1 MPDQRTLDEAR
12 PHVAAPV
19 VPAQVTSAV
28 LRLHEALLAWA
39 VVAALTLAVFVTYSR
54 FPVSEFYNV
63 SKSGLEGGAGRALVY
78 LNFPVAFI
86 AVALGGFAFAR
97 LWATYAA
104 NSTVR
109 KLALSAVYLTSIG
122 LSLVAVFVVKQSDL
136 DAKPANVIPAL
147 GVAIAIGLTVWALRS
162 GGLGAGMTWTGLDT
176 GGAIF
181 AGILLIMSV
190 PWIFADLG
198 IYVDDI
204 PLLERV
210 YMSKEIVEGHTMAAV
225 HLGDHHGFNGTIFAL
240 TALVLARAVWQIGQN
255 WLRLAM
261 TAYLAFM
268 FVYGVTNMLQD
279 FWGEQIV
286 KRGWLDASF
295 PSVVLPKLSL
305 PWLLMLL
312 ATVVVATSFALLTR
326 PSRSEPAGQAGLRV
340 SQGASMS
347 GS

>member
-1 MPDQRTLDEAR
+1 
-12 PHVAAPV
+12 
-19 VPAQVTSAV
+19 
-28 LRLHEALLAWA
+28 
-39 VVAALTLAVFVTYSR
+39 
-54 FPVSEFYNV
+54 
-63 SKSGLEGGAGRALVY
+63 
-78 LNFPVAFI
+78 
-86 AVALGGFAFAR
+86 
-97 LWATYAA
+97 
-104 NSTVR
+104 
-109 KLALSAVYLTSIG
+109 
-122 LSLVAVFVVKQSDL
+122 
-136 DAKPANVIPAL
+136 
-147 GVAIAIGLTVWALRS
+147 
-162 GGLGAGMTWTGLDT
+162 
-176 GGAIF
+176 
-181 AGILLIMSV
+181 MSV

-268 FVYGVTNMLQD
+268 FVYGVANMLQD